1 MEFFYISIM
10 KRKIITISLIV
21 SFSVLLWVFVSFSG
35 EFSITLNLPT
45 QVIDIPENYSVSSMS
60 ANDVSISLKGQG
72 WQLAQ
77 HTLGRDPKFFIPSP
91 TEIGDQ
97 EISIRNMIYANSWL
111 SSTLQLAEIL
121 PEKLSITIEKT
132 ESKMVEVVPVIS
144 LGYKP
149 GYGLVSPIKIEPDS
163 VLITGPESII
173 RNLNMINTEGRI
185 ISNLENESSMVL
197 GLKPPKFT
205 NVIIGECTVY
215 FDIQKIV
222 DKEFEELHITTQNI
236 PSRYELILSPNKLSI
251 ILRGGISKLS
261 KLKSEDIAVYV
272 KFEQAINDT
281 SGGIEPIIELPEF
294 TSLIDVKP
302 NRLEY
307 IIKKY

>member
-1 MEFFYISIM
+1 M

-60 ANDVSISLKGQG
+60 SNDVSISLKGQG
-72 WQLAQ
+72 WQLAK
-77 HTLGRDPKFFIPSP
+77 HTMGRDPKFFIPSP
-91 TEIGDQ
+91 TELGDQ

-111 SSTLQLAEIL
+111 STTLQLAEIT
-121 PEKLSITIEKT
+121 PEKLNITIEKT
-132 ESKMVEVVPVIS
+132 ESKMVEVVPVLS

-163 VLITGPESII
+163 VLITGPESIVS
-173 RNLNMINTEGRI
+173 NLNMINTEGRI
-185 ISNLENESSMVL
+185 VSNLETESSMIL

-205 NVIIGECTVY
+205 NLIINECSVY

-222 DKEFEELHITTQNI
+222 DKEFEELNIITKNI

-261 KLKSEDIAVYV
+261 KLKTEDIAVYV

-294 TSLIDVKP
+294 TSLIDIKP

>member
-1 MEFFYISIM
+1 
-10 KRKIITISLIV
+10 
-21 SFSVLLWVFVSFSG
+21 VFVSFSG

-45 QVIDIPENYSVSSMS
+45 QVIDIPENHSVSSMS
-60 ANDVSISLKGQG
+60 ANDVSINLKGQG
-72 WQLAQ
+72 WQLAK
-77 HTLGRDPKFFIPSP
+77 HTLGQDPKFFVPSP
-91 TEIGDQ
+91 TEIGEE
-97 EISIRNMIYANSWL
+97 EIPIRNMIYANSWL
-111 SSTLQLAEIL
+111 STTLQLAEIT
-121 PEKLSITIEKT
+121 PEKLIITIEKT
-132 ESKMVEVVPVIS
+132 ESKMVEIVPVLS

-163 VLITGPESII
+163 VLISGPESII
-173 RNLNMINTEGRI
+173 KNLNMINTEGRI
-185 ISNLENESSMVL
+185 ISNLESEESLIL
-197 GLKPPKFT
+197 GLKTPKYT
-205 NVIIGECTVY
+205 DIIINECKVY

-222 DKEFEELHITTQNI
+222 DKEFLDLNIETKNI
-236 PSRYELILSPNKLSI
+236 PSRYELILSPTKLSI

-281 SGGIEPIIELPEF
+281 SGAIEPSIELPEF
-294 TSLIDVKP
+294 TSLIDIKP

>member
-1 MEFFYISIM
+1 M

-60 ANDVSISLKGQG
+60 ANDVSINLKGQG

-77 HTLGRDPKFFIPSP
+77 NTLGRDPKFFIQSP
-91 TEIGDQ
+91 AEIGEH
-97 EISIRNMIYANSWL
+97 EIPARNMIYANSWL
-111 SSTLQLAEIL
+111 STSLQLAEIT
-121 PEKLSITIEKT
+121 PEKLNITIEKT
-132 ESKMVEVVPVIS
+132 ESKMIEIVPVLS

-173 RNLNMINTEGRI
+173 SNLNMINTEARI
-185 ISNLENESSMVL
+185 ISNLESEESMVL
-197 GLKPPKFT
+197 GLRAPKYT
-205 NVIIGECTVY
+205 DIVINECSVY

-222 DKEFEELHITTQNI
+222 DKEFLDLNILTKNI
-236 PSRYELILSPNKLSI
+236 PSRYELILSPTKLSI

-281 SGGIEPIIELPEF
+281 SGAIEPIIEHPEF
-294 TSLIDVKP
+294 TSLIDIKP